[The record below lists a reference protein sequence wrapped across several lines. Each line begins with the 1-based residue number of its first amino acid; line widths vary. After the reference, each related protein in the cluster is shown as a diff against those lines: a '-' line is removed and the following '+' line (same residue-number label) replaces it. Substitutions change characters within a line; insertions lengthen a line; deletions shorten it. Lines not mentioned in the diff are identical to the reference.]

1 MSKHLNVT
9 QKMMKRSLFVS
20 AIAFAL
26 TSVESAAAAPN
37 FPDAV
42 QEVFGTSCVPSCLLC
57 HSTNPG
63 RKGTAFGGQPFGLAL
78 AAKGIVGEA
87 SDDVIKAA
95 LIKMRDGDP
104 TAVPPV
110 AATNSDGAED
120 ALSDAAELAGDIN
133 PNPGNAELC
142 EVTYGCGARVAPAAP
157 NRRFAIFSSVAVAL
171 GLIGLTLRAR
181 SKR

>member
-20 AIAFAL
+20 ALAFAL
-26 TSVESAAAAPN
+26 TSVEMAAAAPN

-63 RKGTAFGGQPFGLAL
+63 RKGTAFAGQPFGLAV
-78 AAKGIVGEA
+78 AGKGIVGAA

-95 LIKMRDGDP
+95 LIKMRDGDLATGAMP
-104 TAVPPV
+104 
-110 AATNSDGAED
+110 TNSDAAED

-142 EVTYGCGARVAPAAP
+142 EVTYGCGARVAPTAP